1 MPIGGKLGKSLV
13 ACDGRATRRVCCDA
27 ASANEGLDVPDASLD
42 ELARAVERI
51 DKDGHLAQCLMLGE
65 LPS

>member
-1 MPIGGKLGKSLV
+1 MV

-27 ASANEGLDVPDASLD
+27 AGANEGLDVPDASLD
-42 ELARAVERI
+42 ELARAVEGI
-51 DKDGHLAQCLMLGE
+51 NKDDHLAQCLMLGE